1 MSNPPKVMFQIRGQD
16 PLEADPAL
24 YSNFV
29 AISRVGTDVQFEFV
43 FLDLNYVANL
53 IESKKAKGNATD
65 PDSEQESVTGK
76 TVAKIVM
83 PAASFIQIKEH
94 VEKLFGVI
102 EEILAKKQEGIDE
115 RRTGSTSG

>member
-1 MSNPPKVMFQIRGQD
+1 MSNSPKVMFQIRGQD
-16 PLEADPAL
+16 PLQADPAL

-43 FLDLNYVANL
+43 FLDLNYVAHL
-53 IESKKAKGNATD
+53 IESNKMKLKTSD
-65 PDSEQESVTGK
+65 PDPEQDLVMGK

-94 VEKLFGVI
+94 VEKLFGAI
-102 EEILAKKQEGIDE
+102 EEILAKKQEGIDK